1 MKNLR
6 TKLSYSL
13 YTLLVAVFLTSC
25 VEDNL
30 ELDGTIIKV
39 NGGYYK
45 MECRMGNSYVL
56 EPIKYNSGVVVLD
69 GN

>member
-1 MKNLR
+1 MRN
-6 TKLSYSL
+6 TL
-13 YTLLVAVFLTSC
+13 YLVLVAVFFTSC
-25 VEDNL
+25 AEDDM

-45 MECRMGNSYVL
+45 MECRTGNSYVL
-56 EPIKYNSGVVVLD
+56 EPVKYNSGVVVLD